1 MISNSS
7 LIAAL
12 VSVGTTALLC
22 SWLANSRSRLQIL
35 DHPNERS
42 LHEQPTPRTGGIGI
56 VLGVAIGWLIVAM
69 GTRLDM
75 PRELN
80 WLSGAAVLI
89 AFVSFLD
96 DRRHLAVRFRL
107 GVHLLV
113 AVLLVVGG
121 LELQTVP
128 FAGVAIDL
136 PWGIAELVTVLLV
149 VWMTNLYNFMDGMDG
164 FAGGMAVFG
173 FGTLSLL
180 GGLAQAPVF
189 AGLNLIVAAAAGG
202 FLILNFPPA
211 RIFMGD
217 TGSTTLGFLAAG
229 IALWGENAGIVPLW
243 VSMILFLPF
252 VADATV
258 TLIRRLLQGDR
269 VWQAHRTHFYQR
281 LVQAGWSHR
290 RTVLVEYGLM
300 AICSGMALLAVR
312 SDPVLQAVILTGS
325 LGLMATFFW
334 LVCRLEKRRGL
345 ITKAR

>member
-1 MISNSS
+1 MISNAA

-12 VSVGTTALLC
+12 ASFGTAALFC
-22 SWLANSRSRLQIL
+22 GWLASSRSQLQIL

-56 VLGVAIGWLIVAM
+56 ALGVAIGWSIVAM
-69 GTRLDM
+69 GTRVNM
-75 PRELN
+75 PRELY
-80 WLSGAAVLI
+80 WLSGAAALI
-89 AFVSFLD
+89 AFISFLD
-96 DRRHLAVRFRL
+96 DRGHLAVRFRL

-113 AVLLVVGG
+113 AVLLVLGG
-121 LELQTVP
+121 LGLQTVP
-128 FAGVAIDL
+128 IPGVAIDL
-136 PWGIAELVTVLLV
+136 PWGIAELVTILLV

-173 FGTLSLL
+173 FGTLSVL

-189 AGLNLIVAAAAGG
+189 AGLNMIVAAAAGG
-202 FLILNFPPA
+202 FLIVNFPPA

-229 IALWGENAGIVPLW
+229 MALWGENAGIVPLW
-243 VSMILFLPF
+243 ISMILFLPF

-258 TLIRRLLQGDR
+258 TLIRRLLQGER

-281 LVQAGWSHR
+281 LVQAGWNHR

-300 AICSGMALLAVR
+300 AICSGMALLAGR
-312 SDPVLQAVILTGS
+312 SGPALQAIILIGS
-325 LGLMATFFW
+325 LGLMAAFFW
-334 LVCRLEKRRGL
+334 LVCRVEKRHRL
-345 ITKAR
+345 LTKAQ